1 MQNGLYIKS
10 KEAFKNYGKMQLNP
24 YDLAGFW
31 LLGSYYSLNYSPPLC
46 RNRNKRGCCTKIFLI
61 FNATAFFCIFFL
73 HKYIVV
79 RG

>member
-31 LLGSYYSLNYSPPLC
+31 LLGSCYSLNYSPPLC
-46 RNRNKRGCCTKIFLI
+46 RNRN
-61 FNATAFFCIFFL
+61 
-73 HKYIVV
+73 
-79 RG
+79 